1 MQLYRGYIIEIA
13 KKVGFASN
21 NGESEN
27 QMEHD
32 MENGIFWVFI
42 GMMLHA
48 ESKHSERLLFPSKSS
63 RHTMTS
69 SYARLVE

>member
-32 MENGIFWVFI
+32 MENGNFWVFI
-42 GMMLHA
+42 GMI
-48 ESKHSERLLFPSKSS
+48 PSKSS
-63 RHTMTS
+63 WHTNDKQLRLTCGI
-69 SYARLVE
+69 ARVGTH